1 METKTVNYEKKRWL
15 ILAASCLVAL
25 CIGSLYAWSVFAS
38 PMAEYLEGLT
48 GKTIT
53 SLAIVFTV
61 ANSVGPI
68 TMICG
73 GFINDKLGPKLVLII
88 GGILFGIGMI
98 ASGFVTSVAGLIVT
112 YGLGV
117 GLGVGMVYG
126 TVVSNAVKFFPD
138 KGGFAGGLTTACYGG
153 SSIIV
158 PIIATLLLKKYSITS
173 CFKIIGA
180 VMMVIIVAAAFVVEK
195 CPANFTIGG
204 DKGAA
209 GKGAA
214 AKAAGPAPK
223 QYRFDEM
230 LKTGEFYLM
239 LLILMCGAFSGM
251 MTISQ
256 ASPISQRMMGMT
268 AERAAIIVS
277 VLAFFNM
284 LGRLA
289 SGTLSDKLGAV
300 KTLRI
305 TFAGSIIAGLML
317 WICKENTAALYYLG
331 LAITGFCFGGI
342 MGIYPGFT
350 ARQFGSKNNSVN
362 YGIMFIGFALAGLF
376 GPMIM
381 NRIYNAGGRYQPA
394 FLVAAVLAV
403 VGEVLIVLLSRKTKE
418 N

>member
-1 METKTVNYEKKRWL
+1 MNMEKRRWL
-15 ILAASCLVAL
+15 ILAASCLVTL

-38 PMAEYLEGLT
+38 PMGDYLSALT
-48 GKTIT
+48 GKEIK

-88 GGILFGIGMI
+88 GGILFGAGMI
-98 ASGFVTSVAGLIVT
+98 ASGFVTSVSGLIIT

-126 TVVSNAVKFFPD
+126 PIVSNAVKFFPD

-158 PIIATLLLKKYSITS
+158 PLIATMLLRKYSITS
-173 CFKIIGA
+173 AFKIIGV
-180 VMMVIIVAAAFVVEK
+180 VMMVIIVAASFVIVK
-195 CPANFTIGG
+195 CPDNFTVGAEKNG
-204 DKGAA
+204 AQKGAA
-209 GKGAA
+209 
-214 AKAAGPAPK
+214 KAAPK

-230 LKTGEFYLM
+230 IKTGEFYLM
-239 LLILMCGAFSGM
+239 LIILTCGAFAGM

-268 AERAAIIVS
+268 PEKAAVIVS
-277 VLAFFNM
+277 VLALFNM

-289 SGTLSDKLGAV
+289 SGTLSDKLGAIN
-300 KTLRI
+300 TLRI
-305 TFAGSIIAGLML
+305 TFAGSIAAGLML
-317 WICKENTAALYYLG
+317 FVCKENLMPVYYIG

-350 ARQFGSKNNSVN
+350 ARQFGSRNNSVN

-381 NRIYNAGGRYQPA
+381 NAIYNAGGRYQPA

-403 VGEVLIVLLSRKTKE
+403 FGEVLIMLPARKLKK
-418 N
+418 NS